1 MAGEVFDIR
10 LCNVIVLGV
19 SFMLIFTAFQTASM
33 AEESVLNSADSNSNG
48 SSNGTSTFDGAGY
61 KSLSVIYIVFAVSN
75 WVAPS
80 IVVVIGA
87 KLSMFFG
94 SLLYL
99 LFIVSFLKPMLWS
112 LYTGSVL
119 VGFGAAVLWTGQGN
133 FLTTNSDSETI
144 SRNSGIFWAL
154 LQFSLLF
161 GNAYSYFV
169 LKGAQVISTDER
181 TKLFIGLSGAG
192 LLGSLC
198 LLFLRKRHSSDNIN
212 LNSSGQVIAD
222 TPLSV
227 LKRSFH
233 LIRTKE
239 MLLLSITIFYTG
251 IELTFF
257 SGVYGTCLSNNL
269 HFGKEAK
276 GLIGISGMFI
286 GVGEILGGSLFG
298 LMGKS
303 TNRHGR
309 DLIIMFGYVVH
320 MVCFFLIFINLPERS
335 PINESNEATYIT
347 SSKYVAILCSFLLG
361 LGDSSF
367 NTQIYSLLGFMFPE
381 DSSPAF
387 AIFKFVQSIS
397 AAIAFFY
404 SDYLILQYQ
413 LLIMVILGTFGCF
426 SFSLVEWKS
435 TKINTEGYQSI

>member
-1 MAGEVFDIR
+1 MAEDGFDWR
-10 LCNVIVLGV
+10 LGNVILLGL

-33 AEESVLNSADSNSNG
+33 AEQSVLKSAKNDSNS
-48 SSNGTSTFDGAGY
+48 TFQGDGY
-61 KSLSVIYIVFAVSN
+61 TSLSVIYVVFAVSN

-80 IVVVIGA
+80 IVVYIGA
-87 KLSMFFG
+87 KFSMFIG

-99 LFIVSFLKPMLWS
+99 LFIVSFLKPMTWA
-112 LYTGSVL
+112 LYAGSVL
-119 VGFGAAVLWTGQGN
+119 VGFGAAILWTGQGN
-133 FLTTNSDSETI
+133 FLTVNSDSETI

-169 LKGAQVISTDER
+169 LKGQENISNDER
-181 TKLFIGLSGAG
+181 TKLFIGLTGAA
-192 LLGSLC
+192 LLGSLM
-198 LLFLRKRHSSDNIN
+198 LLLLRKRQSSDSDNLVN
-212 LNSSGQVIAD
+212 LNSSGQPAVD
-222 TPLSV
+222 TPLTA

-233 LIRTKE
+233 LFFTKE
-239 MLLLSITIFYTG
+239 MMLLSVAIAYTG

-257 SGVYGTCLSNNL
+257 SGVYGTCISNNS
-269 HFGKEAK
+269 HFGAESK

-286 GVGEILGGSLFG
+286 GVGEIVGGTFFG

-309 DLIIMFGYVVH
+309 DLIVMFGYVVH
-320 MVCFFLIFINLPERS
+320 MGCFYLIYINLPERS
-335 PINESNEATYIT
+335 PLEASYGDTFIT
-347 SSKYVAILCSFLLG
+347 SSKYIAILCSFLLG

-387 AIFKFVQSIS
+387 AIFKFTQSLAS
-397 AAIAFFY
+397 AVAFFY
-404 SDYLILQYQ
+404 SDYLILKYQ
-413 LLIMVILGTFGCF
+413 LLIMVILGSFGSLAF
-426 SFSLVEWKS
+426 STIEWES
-435 TKINTEGYQSI
+435 TKLKREGYQSI